1 MERKREVEL
10 VCKGLTYEI
19 RQIQKSIRNG
29 EKLLSKIN
37 QGIESKSPLSKEE
50 IGKKLNKLHTRV
62 NELENE
68 RFLYSY
74 DSSILT
80 LEQLRD
86 VVENHGGKLND
97 VIDSINSSTNIN
109 QEGKKHIVYLF
120 SQIDIELR
128 ICSICNKLIIEGY
141 GLCNEEYYACD
152 SDCCSQILTDEEFDE
167 SYEHYQSYWGEWTK
181 LDKSG
186 VPYMGYKFKF

>member
-19 RQIQKSIRNG
+19 RQIQKSIRKG
-29 EKLLSKIN
+29 EKLLSEKN
-37 QGIESKSPLSKEE
+37 QGIEIKSPLSKEE
-50 IGKKLNKLHTRV
+50 IIEKLKKLHSRV
-62 NELENE
+62 EELENE
-68 RFLYSY
+68 RFFYSY

-80 LEQLRD
+80 LEQLKN
-86 VVENHGGKLND
+86 VIKNNNGKLND

-109 QEGKKHIVYLF
+109 QEGKQHIVYLF
-120 SQIDIELR
+120 GKIDIEVR

-167 SYEHYQSYWGEWTK
+167 SYEHYQSYWSKWTV
-181 LDKSG
+181 LDKRG
-186 VPYMGYKFKF
+186 LPYIGYNFKF